1 MMIELL
7 ILRFVHIVGGV
18 FWVGSGLFSLFFLA
32 PALAQMGV
40 GAAPLVKNLE
50 RRKLFVVLP
59 TIALLTM
66 LSGIR
71 LMSLTGGMS
80 RYMATTGGKAYVVG
94 AIAAVVAFFVSVIVS
109 RPSAVRASHLS
120 QAAAS
125 DELSR
130 SRLAAEI
137 RALQRRVTWSSVL
150 AVALLFVAAA
160 LMAVARYL

>member
-1 MMIELL
+1 M
-7 ILRFVHIVGGV
+7 
-18 FWVGSGLFSLFFLA
+18 FFLA
-32 PALAQMGV
+32 PALAHMGV
-40 GAAPLVKNLE
+40 GAAPIVRNLE

-59 TIALLTM
+59 TVAMLTM

-80 RYMATTGGKAYVVG
+80 RYMSTAGGKTYVVG
-94 AIAAVVAFFVSVIVS
+94 GIASVIAFFVSVVVS
-109 RPSAVRASHLS
+109 RPTAVRASHLS

-137 RALQRRVTWSSVL
+137 RALQRRVTWSSML
-150 AVALLFVAAA
+150 AVALLFLAAA